1 MKKTVFFIAFATMLV
16 ATACSVNESTTNEEM
31 DSTAV
36 DTTSIVVDTTSV
48 LVDSVAAE

>member
-31 DSTAV
+31 DSPV
-36 DTTSIVVDTTSV
+36 DTTSIVVDTTSA